1 MTKHGVHT
9 LKSLALLKPYK
20 RENYQHCLWTTRKK
34 LNELGLGGFMPLYT
48 IALFILQ
55 VFQWCPIYNNP
66 CYFLNVHMLAEAS
79 SAWLHGLHTFLI

>member
-1 MTKHGVHT
+1 MTVHT

-20 RENYQHCLWTTRKK
+20 RENYQQK
-34 LNELGLGGFMPLYT
+34 LNELGLGGFIPLYT

-55 VFQWCPIYNNP
+55 VFQGCPIYSNP

-79 SAWLHGLHTFLI
+79 SA

>member
-1 MTKHGVHT
+1 MTVHT

-20 RENYQHCLWTTRKK
+20 RENYQQK

-55 VFQWCPIYNNP
+55 VFQGCPFITTHAI
-66 CYFLNVHMLAEAS
+66 F
-79 SAWLHGLHTFLI
+79 